1 MVTSILDE
9 KTVFMKQFHFK
20 DTSSQSWESFWKEHL
35 SCHSFQGLLVSTN
48 HLLSLAPWDAHPVPS
63 EMFLP

>member
-9 KTVFMKQFHFK
+9 KTVFMKQFHLK
-20 DTSSQSWESFWKEHL
+20 DMSSHSWESFWKEHL

-48 HLLSLAPWDAHPVPS
+48 HLLSLATWDAQPVPS
-63 EMFLP
+63 ETFPP